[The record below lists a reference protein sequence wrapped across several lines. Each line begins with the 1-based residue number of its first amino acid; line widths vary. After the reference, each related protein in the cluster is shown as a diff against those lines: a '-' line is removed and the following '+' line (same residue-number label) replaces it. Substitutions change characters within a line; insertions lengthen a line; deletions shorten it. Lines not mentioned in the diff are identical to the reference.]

1 MNWNLFLRYFL
12 DSLFAVKYKLVLLLI
27 VVVAFL
33 GVYLM
38 LEKPSYKTSWV
49 VLLPGTE
56 RSSTINLDN
65 LGEARSGGSNAYG
78 SVSIS
83 PKNTYKEIAL
93 SDAVISA
100 AAMQYGVDSVA
111 FSKPRITLIDQ
122 TPAMKFTL
130 IGEEKEELIYRA
142 GLYNDTF
149 HSTLDSLRKNE
160 IERNYQGVEANLNEA
175 KKRLAQAR
183 SDVVAHQT
191 QSRFISDDQFKR
203 WMSDAETLRT
213 DKIKTQVSVAELQAR
228 IVTSLAQLGITAD
241 QAEAFLVLLSNP
253 SLKVDLERLAEQL
266 TEQIS
271 LRSQFASQNPERK
284 KVEREVRALTQNIR
298 NALTSVP
305 GIDKISDAKLFGLL
319 AQEAA
324 KSIQTVAVW
333 LAELDGLNAQYD
345 ALNTSQLAYEERIK
359 TQTKNSAIL
368 ADLQRD
374 HQIEEAIFSS
384 ALAKLDTSRLD
395 IYAIYPLTQLLTH
408 PGATVVRDRLQSK
421 LIIIGAFMIYG
432 MLSLA
437 LILTSM
443 RNSLLHKN
451 KVGVT
456 DEKKQTL
463 KKQEGERETLQ
474 RGELTPVTQTSSGAF
489 VPALL

>member
-1 MNWNLFLRYFL
+1 MNWNLFLHYFL
-12 DSLFAVKYKLVLLLI
+12 DSLFAIKFKLILLL
-27 VVVAFL
+27 VVVIALL
-33 GVYLM
+33 GMYLM
-38 LEKPSYKTSWV
+38 FEKPRYKTSWV
-49 VLLPGTE
+49 MLLPGTE
-56 RSSTINLDN
+56 RSSTISLDN
-65 LGEARSGGSNAYG
+65 LGEARSGGGNAYG

-93 SDAVISA
+93 SDAVINDA
-100 AAMQYGVDSVA
+100 AKQYGVDAVA

-130 IGEEKEELIYRA
+130 VGEEKEELIYRA

-149 HSTLDSLRKNE
+149 HMTLDTLRKNE
-160 IERNYQGVEANLNEA
+160 IERNFQGIESNLGEA

-213 DKIKTQVSVAELQAR
+213 DKTKARVNVAELEAR
-228 IVTSLAQLGITAD
+228 IVTSLGQLGISAA
-241 QAEAFLVLLSNP
+241 QAEALLVLLSNP
-253 SLKVDLERLAEQL
+253 SVKADLERLAIQL
-266 TEQIS
+266 TEQVS
-271 LRSQFASQNPERK
+271 LRSQFASQNPARK
-284 KVEREVRALTQNIR
+284 KVEREVQALTRNIR

-305 GIDKISDAKLFGLL
+305 DINTIPDVKLFGLL
-319 AQEAA
+319 SEDAA
-324 KSIQTVAVW
+324 KSIQTAAVW
-333 LAELDGLNAQYD
+333 LAEYDGLNAEYD

-374 HQIEEAIFSS
+374 HQIAEAIFSS

-395 IYAIYPLTQLLTH
+395 IYATYPLTQLLTQ

-421 LIIIGAFMIYG
+421 LMIIGAFMIFG

-437 LILTSM
+437 LTLNTM
-443 RNSLLHKN
+443 RKALIQKAHENLKIDQQEPE
-451 KVGVT
+451 KQA
-456 DEKKQTL
+456 DEKEEVHIGDK
-463 KKQEGERETLQ
+463 G
-474 RGELTPVTQTSSGAF
+474 PVTQTSSGAF

>member
-1 MNWNLFLRYFL
+1 M
-12 DSLFAVKYKLVLLLI
+12 
-27 VVVAFL
+27 
-33 GVYLM
+33 
-38 LEKPSYKTSWV
+38 
-49 VLLPGTE
+49 
-56 RSSTINLDN
+56 
-65 LGEARSGGSNAYG
+65 
-78 SVSIS
+78 
-83 PKNTYKEIAL
+83 
-93 SDAVISA
+93 
-100 AAMQYGVDSVA
+100 
-111 FSKPRITLIDQ
+111 
-122 TPAMKFTL
+122 
-130 IGEEKEELIYRA
+130 
-142 GLYNDTF
+142 
-149 HSTLDSLRKNE
+149 RKNE